1 MTLKSDNEVSI
12 IALKTAIAVRR
23 KAETALI
30 ESPVRESQSNGH
42 VERAVRTWRDQ
53 YRTMRHYVEH
63 RMKKT
68 VPNGSPLSTWLV
80 TWAADVI
87 NKFRVQDNGR
97 TAYELTTQ
105 HNCKHMVVGVSEKVH
120 FQHTRVD
127 KNQYKKDVGM
137 FLGMIDL
144 NNTYLVGTSEGIYAS
159 PHVMKFP
166 DDQAYDANL
175 IDDIKEKFFDY
186 LSGGVQQLRR
196 NMVSYTED

>member
-1 MTLKSDNEVSI
+1 MGITMSVDYAFKIAEEADDKTAPVLVAYEHKTKSLWVLEVEHKGADTGVAADWLVEKLQIAGYGGVKVTLKSDNEASI

-63 RMKKT
+63 RMKRT

-80 TWAADVI
+80 SWAADVI

-97 TAYELTTQ
+97 TAYELTT
-105 HNCKHMVVGVSEKVH
+105 
-120 FQHTRVD
+120 
-127 KNQYKKDVGM
+127 
-137 FLGMIDL
+137 
-144 NNTYLVGTSEGIYAS
+144 
-159 PHVMKFP
+159 
-166 DDQAYDANL
+166 
-175 IDDIKEKFFDY
+175 
-186 LSGGVQQLRR
+186 
-196 NMVSYTED
+196 